1 VDLMPLVM
9 TAGWGSGINA
19 YAVVVIM
26 GVLGRYA
33 GLDAVPESIQ
43 STNVLLIAGAMYMVE
58 FVTDKIP
65 YVDSAWDMIST
76 AIRPTVGA
84 MLGYLIAG
92 DVATLDQAWYAAVG
106 GGTALGS
113 HLVKTGL
120 RLAVNASPEPVTNA
134 TVSLGED
141 ITVSGVVL
149 LALYH
154 PWLALGIAATFF
166 AIGVV
171 LVILLFGLVRRGFRK
186 WRGRRQRAY
195 V

>member
-1 VDLMPLVM
+1 
-9 TAGWGSGINA
+9 
-19 YAVVVIM
+19 
-26 GVLGRYA
+26 
-33 GLDAVPESIQ
+33 
-43 STNVLLIAGAMYMVE
+43 
-58 FVTDKIP
+58 
-65 YVDSAWDMIST
+65 
-76 AIRPTVGA
+76 

-186 WRGRRQRAY
+186 WRGRRERAY